1 MARIPLTVQTVNR
14 SGVAETFSAA
24 NTDGHWVA
32 NDGRTWLEVING
44 GGGAVTVSVQ
54 TPGTV
59 DSLAV
64 SERQV
69 SVPAGGRRKIGPWP
83 PSLYNQVAGD
93 IGTIYVD
100 YSGVSSV
107 TVAAF
112 GLEIY

>member
-1 MARIPLTVQTVNR
+1 VARIPLTVQTVNR
-14 SGVAETFSAA
+14 NGVAETFVAA
-24 NTDGHWVA
+24 NTDGHWVT
-32 NDGRTWLEVING
+32 NDGRTWLEVVNG
-44 GGGAVTVSVQ
+44 SGGAVTVSVQ

-69 SVPAGGRRKIGPWP
+69 SIPAGARRKLGPWP
-83 PSLYNQVAGD
+83 PNFYNQAAGD

-100 YSGVSSV
+100 YSGASSV

-112 GLEIY
+112 SLEAY